1 MGLIEGL
8 RRSAELT
15 GEVVVLLVVQA
26 GLFKI
31 RSISVGSDFVDGN
44 EGWLNQRGVRCALG
58 IVGIGALGNLQTI
71 CGTIPV
77 GVEKKG
83 VGAWVFST
91 YERPA
96 GVLQCVLN
104 SVSIRVR
111 VEGIRAIADL
121 YTVEEPVVI

>member
-1 MGLIEGL
+1 MDIVKVLGKTC
-8 RRSAELT
+8 ELAS
-15 GEVVVLLVVQA
+15 EVVVLLVVQPR
-26 GLFKI
+26 LIQI
-31 RSISVGSDFVDGN
+31 RTIRVGSDFVDGN

-58 IVGIGALGNLQTI
+58 IVGVGALGNLQTI

-104 SVSIRVR
+104 SVPIRVR